1 MRKTWV
7 ALLFLVIF
15 TLGISAPVMAK
26 EAGAEESPKEGILLV
41 AFGTSI
47 PAAQGVYEKI
57 NRKVKAAFPGVPV
70 CWAYTSRIIRH
81 KLAREGKQLDSPEMA
96 LAKMM
101 DVGFKS
107 VAVQSL
113 HTIPGEEYHDLYR
126 NAKRF
131 ARMAGGLYRV
141 RIGDPL
147 LAKNEDLIRV
157 TEAIIRHLP
166 KQRKKNEAVVLMGHG
181 TEHAANAF
189 YPAMAYYLQRRD
201 PNIFVGTVEG
211 APTIKDIK
219 AALLAK
225 KIKKVY
231 LMPFMS
237 VAGDHARND
246 MAGDEKDSWKSI
258 LTLAG
263 ITCVPI
269 LKGMASYDDIAD
281 IWVDHLKTIYTQKYH
296 KDKR

>member
-81 KLAREGKQLDSPEMA
+81 KLAREG
-96 LAKMM
+96 
-101 DVGFKS
+101 
-107 VAVQSL
+107 
-113 HTIPGEEYHDLYR
+113 
-126 NAKRF
+126 
-131 ARMAGGLYRV
+131 
-141 RIGDPL
+141 
-147 LAKNEDLIRV
+147 
-157 TEAIIRHLP
+157 
-166 KQRKKNEAVVLMGHG
+166 
-181 TEHAANAF
+181 
-189 YPAMAYYLQRRD
+189 
-201 PNIFVGTVEG
+201 
-211 APTIKDIK
+211 
-219 AALLAK
+219 
-225 KIKKVY
+225 
-231 LMPFMS
+231 
-237 VAGDHARND
+237 
-246 MAGDEKDSWKSI
+246 
-258 LTLAG
+258 
-263 ITCVPI
+263 
-269 LKGMASYDDIAD
+269 MASYDDIAD

>member
-1 MRKTWV
+1 
-7 ALLFLVIF
+7 
-15 TLGISAPVMAK
+15 
-26 EAGAEESPKEGILLV
+26 
-41 AFGTSI
+41 
-47 PAAQGVYEKI
+47 
-57 NRKVKAAFPGVPV
+57 
-70 CWAYTSRIIRH
+70 
-81 KLAREGKQLDSPEMA
+81 
-96 LAKMM
+96 
-101 DVGFKS
+101 
-107 VAVQSL
+107 
-113 HTIPGEEYHDLYR
+113 
-126 NAKRF
+126 
-131 ARMAGGLYRV
+131 
-141 RIGDPL
+141 
-147 LAKNEDLIRV
+147 
-157 TEAIIRHLP
+157 
-166 KQRKKNEAVVLMGHG
+166 
-181 TEHAANAF
+181 
-189 YPAMAYYLQRRD
+189 MAYYLQRRD